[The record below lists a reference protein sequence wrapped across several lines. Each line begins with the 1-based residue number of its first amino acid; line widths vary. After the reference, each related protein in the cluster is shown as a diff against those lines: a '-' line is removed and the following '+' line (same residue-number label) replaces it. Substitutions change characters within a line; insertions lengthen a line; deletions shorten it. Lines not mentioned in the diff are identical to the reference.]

1 MSYIQTARRPN
12 PAAILGALGVPAA
25 FGALLVFGLAV
36 TVVISP
42 KPENPDVFDIRERP
56 DPPPPPPQ
64 PPQQEKQDTTT
75 TQQTV
80 ILPPPPRPDSRIELS
95 ESAPIE
101 TLPGLGDTLDTI
113 ELGGPSG
120 IPSGMPTPAL
130 PDPISAA
137 PRNNPSR
144 WVTDSDYRSRWVRE
158 GLSGRAG
165 FALTIDDKGRVSD
178 CTITR
183 SSGHAAL
190 DQATC
195 KLIERRARFDPAK
208 DSYGNTIPGTYSS
221 SVNWQLPE

>member
-1 MSYIQTARRPN
+1 
-12 PAAILGALGVPAA
+12 
-25 FGALLVFGLAV
+25 
-36 TVVISP
+36 
-42 KPENPDVFDIRERP
+42 
-56 DPPPPPPQ
+56 
-64 PPQQEKQDTTT
+64 
-75 TQQTV
+75 
-80 ILPPPPRPDSRIELS
+80 
-95 ESAPIE
+95 
-101 TLPGLGDTLDTI
+101 
-113 ELGGPSG
+113 
-120 IPSGMPTPAL
+120 MPTPAL